1 MGFFKKVFKGIKK
14 VFKKIGKGIKS
25 AVKGIGKFMDK
36 IGIVGQIGLMFIM
49 PGIGELLAQGFN
61 GAAGWM
67 AGYQGVGQTAIN
79 AAGKFMQVYV
89 SYH

>member
-49 PGIGELLAQGFN
+49 PGIRELLAQGFN
-61 GAAGWM
+61 GAAGCM
-67 AGYQGVGQTAIN
+67 AG
-79 AAGKFMQVYV
+79 
-89 SYH
+89 